1 MAAMV
6 VSRLRVAAMR
16 TPERTCMEIVISSSM
31 AASAVVDS
39 PSSAVSMYKSPA
51 SSIAWHVH
59 GKISRGN

>member
-1 MAAMV
+1 
-6 VSRLRVAAMR
+6 
-16 TPERTCMEIVISSSM
+16 M

-59 GKISRGN
+59 GKISQGN